1 MTSGVNVAK
10 EVAVLY
16 DDIKFKKT
24 LKVAFFRISDDKKS
38 IIVDT
43 ENQVKW
49 NQEDPYGTFVKM
61 LPEDDCRYI
70 VFDVSYVTNDS
81 GDKTQLVF
89 ISWAPESA
97 PISRKMVHASSKSY
111 IKKELELSNEWSLTD
126 KAEAG
131 DWKDLACKLKGA
143 VIVEGRQV

>member
-10 EVAVLY
+10 EVADLY

-49 NQEDPYGTFVKM
+49 NQEDPYSTFVKM

-89 ISWAPESA
+89 ISCLQPRLPTRVLVLLAGPPSPLPSHARWFMPAPKA
-97 PISRKMVHASSKSY
+97 TSRKSWNCRTSGV
-111 IKKELELSNEWSLTD
+111 
-126 KAEAG
+126 
-131 DWKDLACKLKGA
+131 
-143 VIVEGRQV
+143 